1 MTRTQ
6 TYTIDGAAKRSPTEL
21 RNVVDEN
28 EKVSLE
34 LEDISL
40 KLINSIAKEKMELE
54 LQCSEM
60 MQIQNSNLVAKTSV
74 DENEFKETFIEEYLL
89 NFNTIK
95 NVLLEE
101 QNKLTKILHNIGKI
115 KKEGECL
122 QFFKQLLVQ
131 PFTWCNEM
139 KMK

>member
-1 MTRTQ
+1 MTRTL
-6 TYTIDGAAKRSPTEL
+6 TYTIDGDTKRSPTEL

-40 KLINSIAKEKMELE
+40 KLINNIAKGKMELE

-74 DENEFKETFIEEYLL
+74 DDNEFKETFIEEYLL
-89 NFNTIK
+89 NFNRIK

-101 QNKLTKILHNIGKI
+101 KNKLTIILNNIGKI
-115 KKEGECL
+115 KKEGEYR
-122 QFFKQLLVQ
+122 
-131 PFTWCNEM
+131 
-139 KMK
+139 